1 MSIRTEDINDKETTI
16 ILDRQFDF
24 NCVEDFRRAYDN
36 PEKVVG
42 KKSYIVDFKH
52 TQYID
57 SSALGMLI
65 NMQKKV
71 SEKGGVVKLIN
82 PNDQVKKLFVISH
95 FDKKFEI
102 Q

>member
-1 MSIRTEDINDKETTI
+1 MSIRTETLNDKEMAI

-24 NCVEDFRRAYDN
+24 NCVEEFRRAYDH
-36 PEKVVG
+36 PERLG
-42 KKSYIVDFKH
+42 KKTYVIDFKN

-65 NMQKKV
+65 NLQKKV
-71 SEKGGVVKLIN
+71 ALEGGSVKLIN
-82 PNDQVKKLFVISH
+82 PSEQVRKLFVISH
-95 FDKKFEI
+95 FDKKFVI

>member
-1 MSIRTEDINDKETTI
+1 MAIRTQETSDRELSIVLDK
-16 ILDRQFDF
+16 QFDF
-24 NCVEDFRRAYDN
+24 NSVEEFRRAYEN
-36 PEKVVG
+36 PSHSG
-42 KKSYIVDFKH
+42 KKSYIVDFKF

-65 NMQKKV
+65 NLQKSV
-71 SEKGGVVKLIN
+71 SQSGGTVKLIN
-82 PNDQVKKLFVISH
+82 PNEQVKKLFAISR

>member
-1 MSIRTEDINDKETTI
+1 MTIRTEKINDQEIAI
-16 ILDRQFDF
+16 ILDKQFDF
-24 NCVEDFRRAYDN
+24 NCVEAFRKAYEH
-36 PEKVVG
+36 PEHQAKR
-42 KKSYIVDFKH
+42 SYVVDFKY

-65 NMQKKV
+65 NLQKKV
-71 SEKGGVVKLIN
+71 AETGGKVKLSN
-82 PNDQVKKLFVISH
+82 PSEQIRKLFVISR